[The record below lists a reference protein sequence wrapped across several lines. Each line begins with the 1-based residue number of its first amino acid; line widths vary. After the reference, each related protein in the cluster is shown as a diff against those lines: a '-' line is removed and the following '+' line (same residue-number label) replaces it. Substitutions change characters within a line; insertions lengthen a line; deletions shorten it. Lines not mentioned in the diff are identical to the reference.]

1 MFGRREGEKGVM
13 AGNVVGSYGMTV
25 TDGNGAIA
33 NVCSDYIRVSREEKT
48 DMRAAQFGINEHGG
62 FVGVFGI
69 GNTQS
74 RALMGVNEYGDGAI
88 STWWKDGER
97 RANLK

>member
-1 MFGRREGEKGVM
+1 MRE
-13 AGNVVGSYGMTV
+13 
-25 TDGNGAIA
+25 
-33 NVCSDYIRVSREEKT
+33 
-48 DMRAAQFGINEHGG
+48 AQFGINEHGG

-69 GNTQS
+69 GDTQS

-88 STWWKDGER
+88 STWWKNGER